1 MHVYYED
8 ITKKCFFIHVTKS
21 MTARMYVKTL
31 ENKEQVF
38 MPRPNS
44 WYMSTLFILVV
55 MET

>member
-1 MHVYYED
+1 MHVHYED